1 MVIDE
6 ESKKSLEC
14 FNWCEIGAKK
24 VELSHGEITTMLQA
38 CARRMVEDE

>member
-1 MVIDE
+1 MKNL
-6 ESKKSLEC
+6 KKPGG

-24 VELSHGEITTMLQA
+24 VEELSHGEITTMLQA